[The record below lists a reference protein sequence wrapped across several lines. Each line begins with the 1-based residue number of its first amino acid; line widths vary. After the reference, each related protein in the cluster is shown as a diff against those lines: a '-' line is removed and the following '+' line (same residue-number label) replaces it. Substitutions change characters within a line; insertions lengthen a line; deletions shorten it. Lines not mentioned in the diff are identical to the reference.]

1 MKKSTGILLFVIFIF
16 IAILINQRRTEHF
29 GFMCDI
35 VDNVIGRCRLK
46 PELMNDKI
54 YGTENVEKWNEQC
67 VNLTYNIDG
76 CVGEGSP
83 KIDDQEVETYDPE
96 TQIVEVTNLSKIISP
111 EVKGDG
117 NLCWM
122 DNPGGRLSNQ
132 LDRLEGKYG
141 DYMA

>member
-1 MKKSTGILLFVIFIF
+1 MKKSTGILIFVIFIF

-29 GFMCDI
+29 GMMCDI

-76 CVGEGSP
+76 CVREGSP

-122 DNPGGRLSNQ
+122 DNPGGRLSKH
-132 LDRLEGKYG
+132 LGRMEDKYG